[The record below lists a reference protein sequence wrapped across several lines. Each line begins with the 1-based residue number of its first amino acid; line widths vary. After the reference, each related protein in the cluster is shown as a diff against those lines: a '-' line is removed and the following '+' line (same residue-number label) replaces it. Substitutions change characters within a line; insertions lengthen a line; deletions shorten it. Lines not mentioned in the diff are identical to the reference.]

1 MTPDDNSVRQKFLLG
16 LTLSEISFIYFII
29 ILLISLSYIKEYQ
42 EEKKDIVAEVE
53 NLENENTKLLSDLKS
68 ADIRI
73 EELSK
78 SLGLTEEE
86 MERDFLDRE
95 MDRKKFEEEMKNL
108 RIAKEKYDEILEK
121 QEDLKLDKDNM
132 TPIGILEKFSEIKEE
147 LEQFGTD
154 NDSVDDKISD
164 LVAKSEKYESN
175 KEELEELEKDLEL
188 ARKETTD
195 KKGEG
200 DGHGPPPCFF
210 TLTETSK
217 RTDKKHTDYMY
228 KIYVYKKGF
237 VMEPIWGWRY
247 GKIKNKKVWKDDHKE
262 KMEEIWNLI
271 NKNKVLSKKSNASSR
286 EKFTLSIKEFEKFGK
301 IIKEHG
307 KANKCYHNA
316 RVVRNFKLEKD
327 GVKDGEAYFAWDE
340 NFKIIDHA
348 FYSYCP
354 PCIERK
360 RN

>member
-42 EEKKDIVAEVE
+42 EEKKDIV
-53 NLENENTKLLSDLKS
+53 NENTKLLSDLKS

-164 LVAKSEKYESN
+164 LVANASKYDSQIEK
-175 KEELEELEKDLEL
+175 LEKDLEL
-188 ARKETTD
+188 AKKETTD
-195 KKGEG
+195 KKGKG
-200 DGHGPPPCFF
+200 DRHGPPPCFF
-210 TLTETSK
+210 TISEKSK
-217 RTDKKHTDYMY
+217 WKDKKKEDFMY
-228 KIYVYKKGF
+228 NVSINVNNFDLRPVWKTKDSESMKTIWKRLEKEKDIYKKSFALSRNSFRLNKDQFARFGTIIINHSKENDCNHY
-237 VMEPIWGWRY
+237 VRLID
-247 GKIKNKKVWKDDHKE
+247 KITNNPNTTIEDLKKLAPNRLLVETYFYKYE
-262 KMEEIWNLI
+262 VPL
-271 NKNKVLSKKSNASSR
+271 KKT
-286 EKFTLSIKEFEKFGK
+286 K
-301 IIKEHG
+301 
-307 KANKCYHNA
+307 
-316 RVVRNFKLEKD
+316 
-327 GVKDGEAYFAWDE
+327 
-340 NFKIIDHA
+340 
-348 FYSYCP
+348 
-354 PCIERK
+354 
-360 RN
+360 

>member
-42 EEKKDIVAEVE
+42 EEKKDIV
-53 NLENENTKLLSDLKS
+53 NENTKLLSDLKS

-86 MERDFLDRE
+86 IERDFLDRE

-164 LVAKSEKYESN
+164 LVANASKYDSQIEK
-175 KEELEELEKDLEL
+175 LEKDLEL
-188 ARKETTD
+188 AKKETTD
-195 KKGEG
+195 KKGKG
-200 DGHGPPPCFF
+200 DRHGPPPCFF
-210 TLTETSK
+210 TISEKSK
-217 RTDKKHTDYMY
+217 WKDKKKEDFMY
-228 KIYVYKKGF
+228 NVSINVNNFDLRPVWKTKDSESMKTIWKRLEKEKDIYKKSFALSRNSFRLNKDQFARFGTIIINHSKENDCNHY
-237 VMEPIWGWRY
+237 VRLID
-247 GKIKNKKVWKDDHKE
+247 KITNNPNTTIEDLKKLAPNRLLVETYFYKYE
-262 KMEEIWNLI
+262 VPL
-271 NKNKVLSKKSNASSR
+271 KKT
-286 EKFTLSIKEFEKFGK
+286 K
-301 IIKEHG
+301 
-307 KANKCYHNA
+307 
-316 RVVRNFKLEKD
+316 
-327 GVKDGEAYFAWDE
+327 
-340 NFKIIDHA
+340 
-348 FYSYCP
+348 
-354 PCIERK
+354 
-360 RN
+360 

>member
-42 EEKKDIVAEVE
+42 EEKKDIV
-53 NLENENTKLLSDLKS
+53 NKNTKLLSDLKS

-86 MERDFLDRE
+86 IERDFLDRE

-132 TPIGILEKFSEIKEE
+132 TPIGILEKFSEIKKQLEE
-147 LEQFGTD
+147 FGTD

-175 KEELEELEKDLEL
+175 NEELKEENEELKEELEELEKDLEL
-188 ARKETTD
+188 AKKETTD

-210 TLTETSK
+210 TVSEESK
-217 RTDKKHTDYMY
+217 RADKKKEDYMY
-228 KIYVYKKGF
+228 KIYVHKNKF
-237 VMEPIWGWRY
+237 VMEPNW
-247 GKIKNKKVWKDDHKE
+247 KE
-262 KMEEIWNLI
+262 KDKEQMEGIWNLI
-271 NKNKVLSKKSNASSR
+271 KVEKVLYKKSSASSR
-286 EKFTLSIKEFEKFGK
+286 KKFTLSIKEFDKFGE
-301 IIKEHG
+301 IVKEHG
-307 KANKCYHNA
+307 EANKCKHHA
-316 RVVRNFKLEKD
+316 VVERSFKVKKD
-327 GVKDGEAYFAWDE
+327 GVPDGMAYMAWDE
-340 NFKIIDHA
+340 NFKIIDEY

-354 PCIERK
+354 PCLRK
-360 RN
+360 

>member
-42 EEKKDIVAEVE
+42 EEKKDIV
-53 NLENENTKLLSDLKS
+53 NENTKLLSDLKS

-86 MERDFLDRE
+86 IERDFLDRE

-132 TPIGILEKFSEIKEE
+132 TPIGILEKFSEIMEE

-164 LVAKSEKYESN
+164 LVANASKYDSQIEK
-175 KEELEELEKDLEL
+175 LEKDLEL
-188 ARKETTD
+188 AKKETTD

-210 TLTETSK
+210 TVSVESNRL
-217 RTDKKHTDYMY
+217 DKKKEDYMY
-228 KIYVYKKGF
+228 KIYVHKNKF
-237 VMEPIWGWRY
+237 VMEP
-247 GKIKNKKVWKDDHKE
+247 NWKAKDKE
-262 KMEEIWNLI
+262 QMEEIWNLI
-271 NKNKVLSKKSNASSR
+271 KVDKVLYSKSRASSR
-286 EKFTLSIKEFEKFGK
+286 KKFTLSIQEFDKFGK
-301 IIKEHG
+301 IIKDHG
-307 KANKCYHNA
+307 EANKCKHHA
-316 RVVRNFKLEKD
+316 VVERSFKVKKD
-327 GVKDGEAYFAWDE
+327 GVPDGMAYMAWDE
-340 NFKIIDHA
+340 NFKIIDDY

-354 PCIERK
+354 PCLRK
-360 RN
+360 

>member
-42 EEKKDIVAEVE
+42 EEKKDIV
-53 NLENENTKLLSDLKS
+53 NENTKLLSDLKS

-78 SLGLTEEE
+78 SLGLTEDEI
-86 MERDFLDRE
+86 ERDFLDRE

-164 LVAKSEKYESN
+164 LVANASKYDSQ
-175 KEELEELEKDLEL
+175 KEELEKLEKDLEIF
-188 ARKETTD
+188 KKDDD

-210 TLTETSK
+210 TYSLL
-217 RTDKKHTDYMY
+217 
-228 KIYVYKKGF
+228 
-237 VMEPIWGWRY
+237 Y
-247 GKIKNKKVWKDDHKE
+247 GRFICSIDS
-262 KMEEIWNLI
+262 I
-271 NKNKVLSKKSNASSR
+271 N
-286 EKFTLSIKEFEKFGK
+286 EKFFIRKSKSRLCENCFCKRAIRKTSYFLS
-301 IIKEHG
+301 
-307 KANKCYHNA
+307 C
-316 RVVRNFKLEKD
+316 
-327 GVKDGEAYFAWDE
+327 
-340 NFKIIDHA
+340 
-348 FYSYCP
+348 S
-354 PCIERK
+354 
-360 RN
+360 